1 MRRGPRPALGTCPTE
16 GRTMRNRQRASTPL
30 ESTTNS
36 NRRLVMNYVGFD
48 WASRA
53 HDVTV
58 LDEAGRVLDRWAFP
72 HSETGWVT
80 TFGPAGTA
88 RIGRRGAGDHR
99 A

>member
-1 MRRGPRPALGTCPTE
+1 
-16 GRTMRNRQRASTPL
+16 MRNRQRASTPL

-58 LDEAGRVLDRWAFP
+58 LDEAGGWL
-72 HSETGWVT
+72 TGGRSRT
-80 TFGPAGTA
+80 
-88 RIGRRGAGDHR
+88 RRRGG
-99 A
+99 